1 MLMKRIVPFFI
12 LFFVFMSVSLAEIDF
27 DFTITETTPYNPG
40 LLTLTDQSLLV
51 TGSGVN
57 QIDARESSYVE
68 VQGTSPLSN
77 SGGIAILLLVDESE
91 LLYSGGMT
99 EDVLLYK
106 NATATLKGG
115 RIDYLISRQVAII
128 GELYGEPIYN
138 KHITLECRP
147 GWSWLGAPSEKTGIT
162 GLWASGNEF
171 SIDFID
177 DVDYDPVFENIN
189 IIEVPEPATLAL
201 LALGGVL
208 MRKRR

>member
-12 LFFVFMSVSLAEIDF
+12 LFAMFVSVAYADF
-27 DFTITETTPYNPG
+27 DITITSSTVYNPG
-40 LLTLTDQSLLV
+40 SIDLHNQNLLI
-51 TGSGVN
+51 TGSGIN
-57 QIDARESSYVE
+57 EINAWDSSYVE

-77 SGGIAILLLVDESE
+77 SGGIGGIWLDDESS
-91 LLYSGGMT
+91 LLYSGG
-99 EDVLLYK
+99 ESELLALYEH
-106 NATATLKGG
+106 ATATLKGG

-208 MRKRR
+208 IRKRR